1 MLKLHVFGAP
11 SGTPVLFL
19 HPGNATGRNWEGLA
33 KALPGYRV
41 ICPDLPGFGES
52 AHIPLTTIEA
62 AAGEVARALNAEGL
76 TDPLPVMGYSLGAY
90 TGMMLLLR
98 HPDRVERAFLT
109 SFQIEPLKGAW
120 WMVPLGDL
128 ISPLMTRRWPR
139 RQAFKALGIPDTSTW
154 WPAEEAPSDA
164 ATLRAI
170 SRIAVRFDIRDR
182 LAQIDRPCLIM
193 AGEKE
198 HKTIKKAVT
207 QIAGQVPGARGLI
220 APGGH
225 GWPASHEVLF
235 TQTVRAWLDK
245 TAYPADL
252 RPPNEVR
259 SEAA

>member
-1 MLKLHVFGAP
+1 MLKLNIYGAESAP
-11 SGTPVLFL
+11 PVLFL

-41 ICPDLPGFGES
+41 ICPDLPGFGDS

-62 AAGEVARALNAEGL
+62 AADEVARALDAAGI

-98 HPDRVERAFLT
+98 HPDRVERALLT

-120 WMVPLGDL
+120 WMIPLGDL
-128 ISPLMTRRWPR
+128 IAPLMTFAWPR
-139 RQAFKALGIPDTSTW
+139 RQAFKSLGIPETSSW
-154 WPAEEAPSDA
+154 WPSDDAPSDA

-182 LAQIDRPCLIM
+182 LTEIGTPCLIM

-198 HKTIKKAVT
+198 QKTIKKAVA
-207 QIAGQVPGARGLI
+207 QIPRQVPGAIGLI

-225 GWPASHEVLF
+225 GWPASHEALF
-235 TQTVRAWLDK
+235 THTVRAWLDQ
-245 TAYPADL
+245 TPLPADL
-252 RPPNEVR
+252 HPPEQAR
-259 SEAA
+259 SQAA